1 MLNNVELTKT
11 LIPYAIHG
19 NNAEMIHILE
29 SNVDEIQEE
38 EEWNG
43 ISKDSIQFHNNDISS
58 YIKENM
64 KTKLF

>member
-38 EEWNG
+38 EEW
-43 ISKDSIQFHNNDISS
+43 S

>member
-1 MLNNVELTKT
+1 
-11 LIPYAIHG
+11 
-19 NNAEMIHILE
+19 MIHILE

-64 KTKLF
+64 ITKLF